1 MERHF
6 KSLPAILTGGAA
18 GISIG
23 AACIRGF
30 EIALLSST
38 SALVALAS
46 AAVATFIH
54 LRWEPEVQM
63 QELQA
68 KLKKT
73 LHEEVRQAWKK
84 EEAELKIDLRKT
96 ALRVTQMYVAQRAQA
111 QTRQARQLNQD
122 QKQALTDALEYQRVL
137 SENKAHLQDSVRLL
151 RPQVFGRS

>member
-1 MERHF
+1 M
-6 KSLPAILTGGAA
+6 LQN
-18 GISIG
+18 
-23 AACIRGF
+23 
-30 EIALLSST
+30 
-38 SALVALAS
+38 
-46 AAVATFIH
+46 TFIH

-111 QTRQARQLNQD
+111 QTRQLGQD
-122 QKQALTDALEYQRVL
+122 EKQALTDALEYQRLL
-137 SENKAHLQDSVRLL
+137 SENKALLQDSGGL
-151 RPQVFGRS
+151 P